1 MRVVVAPDKFKG
13 SLTAAQVA
21 ERVAAGLA
29 RAVPGVEVVR
39 VPVADGGDG
48 TLEAA
53 VSAGYRRVPVRVEGP
68 TGDPVDTAYAERDGV
83 AVVELADVSGLRR
96 LPGGRL
102 AARAAS
108 RVPSPPSATG
118 TLTTSTPGAARVSPA
133 ATRSA
138 TCAAVREPLNL
149 SGATTTRTRRS

>member
-29 RAVPGVEVVR
+29 RAVPGVEVVQ

-53 VSAGYRRVPVRVEGP
+53 LAGPF
-68 TGDPVDTAYAERDGV
+68 
-83 AVVELADVSGLRR
+83 
-96 LPGGRL
+96 GG
-102 AARAAS
+102 
-108 RVPSPPSATG
+108 
-118 TLTTSTPGAARVSPA
+118 
-133 ATRSA
+133 
-138 TCAAVREPLNL
+138 
-149 SGATTTRTRRS
+149 